1 MNLTIRKA
9 VREDAETIIGFQQ
22 EMALETEGVMLKHET
37 ISNGVLAVF
46 NDPSKGEY
54 YIAEDRNRVIAS
66 LLITYEWSDWRN
78 GDVWWFQSV
87 YVLQDYRRRGIFRKM
102 YDYIKLLTDRANVAG
117 LRLYVEAN
125 NHTAQKTYEA
135 MGMNG
140 EHYKMY
146 EWLRD

>member
-22 EMALETEGVMLKHET
+22 EMALETEGVMLKHKT

-46 NDPSKGEY
+46 SDPSKGEY
-54 YIAEDRNRVIAS
+54 YIAEDEKRVIAS

-78 GDVWWFQSV
+78 GNVWWFQSV

-102 YDYIKLLTDRANVAG
+102 YDYIKLLTDRANVA
-117 LRLYVEAN
+117 
-125 NHTAQKTYEA
+125 
-135 MGMNG
+135 
-140 EHYKMY
+140 
-146 EWLRD
+146 